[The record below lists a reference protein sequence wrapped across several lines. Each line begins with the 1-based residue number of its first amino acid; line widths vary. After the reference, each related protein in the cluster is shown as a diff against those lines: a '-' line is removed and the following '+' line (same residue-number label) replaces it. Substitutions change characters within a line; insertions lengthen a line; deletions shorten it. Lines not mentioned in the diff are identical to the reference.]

1 MVMMAMMMMMTMMMM
16 MMMMVMMMID
26 GDDDDEE
33 EEEEEEDEDEDEN
46 EDDDNDDKKVPH
58 SEIRCIALC
67 VFANFEGILGFS
79 VPSIILADLLGNF
92 VYLHEFKRSWFE
104 IRDWWISI
112 SFVCFAFQGLL
123 LCDRPV
129 SGNYRLV
136 KFAMQ
141 IFLIFL
147 ILVTCKNKATSASFI
162 RQKIHSASR
171 FPLLFLPV

>member
-1 MVMMAMMMMMTMMMM
+1 MVMMAMMMITMMM
-16 MMMMVMMMID
+16 MMMMVMMMMD
-26 GDDDDEE
+26 GDDDDEEE

-58 SEIRCIALC
+58 SEIRCIVLC

-112 SFVCFAFQGLL
+112 SF
-123 LCDRPV
+123 DPV
-129 SGNYRLV
+129 SGNYRPV
-136 KFAMQ
+136 KFALQ

-162 RQKIHSASR
+162 RQKIHSPSR